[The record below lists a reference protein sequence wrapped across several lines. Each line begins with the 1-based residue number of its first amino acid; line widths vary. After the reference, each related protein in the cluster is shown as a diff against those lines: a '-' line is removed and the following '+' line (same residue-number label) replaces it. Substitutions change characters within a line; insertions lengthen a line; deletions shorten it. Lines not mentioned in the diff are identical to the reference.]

1 MIDGKGMDRMKWF
14 VCCALCLMFS
24 SFARANSITFTLND
38 EFSPG
43 SQAPAPGTAGYM
55 TAKFVENGSGGL
67 DLTLD
72 ASHLLSSTKVFEFA
86 FNFFANGNPPAT
98 SLVFS
103 QPSANAIKSVKYSQN
118 EANAGIYTIELGFSN
133 GILSSDAGSNVFH
146 TTISSVPAAALN
158 VGMVNT
164 KGGDGALY
172 YAVAHF
178 STADSFYLGANQP
191 PQGDQGVTPLP
202 TAAFGGSALLG
213 CITLLSRG
221 RRKSLAA

>member
-1 MIDGKGMDRMKWF
+1 MKW
-14 VCCALCLMFS
+14 VLCSVLCLMFGS
-24 SFARANSITFTLND
+24 LARANSITFTLND
-38 EFSPG
+38 EFSAG

-72 ASHLLSSTKVFEFA
+72 ASHLLASTKVFEFA
-86 FNFFANGNPPAT
+86 FNFFAPNNTPPAT
-98 SLVFS
+98 SLLFS
-103 QPSANAIKSVKYSQN
+103 QPSANAIKSIKYTQN
-118 EANAGIYTIELGFSN
+118 EANAGIYTIELAFSN
-133 GILSSDAGSNVFH
+133 GILSNDPGSTVFN
-146 TTISSVPAAALN
+146 TTISTNPVTPLN

-164 KGGDGALY
+164 KGNVGALY

-178 STADSFYLGANQP
+178 STADSYYLGANQP
-191 PQGDQGVTPLP
+191 PQGDQGTTPLP

-221 RRKSLAA
+221 RRKPLAA

>member
-1 MIDGKGMDRMKWF
+1 
-14 VCCALCLMFS
+14 MFGS
-24 SFARANSITFTLND
+24 LARANSILFTLND

-43 SQAPAPGTAGYM
+43 SKAPAPGTAGYM

-86 FNFFANGNPPAT
+86 FNFFAPPNGLPPAT
-98 SLVFS
+98 SLLFS
-103 QPSANAIKSVKYSQN
+103 QPSPGDIKSVKFMQN
-118 EANAGIYTIELGFSN
+118 EANAVIYTVELAFSN
-133 GILSSDAGSNVFH
+133 GVLSSDAGNNVFH
-146 TTISSVPAAALN
+146 TTITSTYVPTTPLTVA
-158 VGMVNT
+158 MVNT

-178 STADSFYLGANQP
+178 STVDSFYLGANQP
-191 PQGDQGVTPLP
+191 PQGDTGVTPLP

-213 CITLLSRG
+213 CMTLLSRG
-221 RRKSLAA
+221 RRKPLAA